1 MTDTRRVALVTGGAS
16 GIGQATCRRLAAD
29 GFLLAVGDLDAAGAA
44 DSAGPDGYA
53 GALDVADESSVDSFV
68 AAARERLGRIDVLVN
83 NAGITGD
90 RTATVLHTT
99 PVAEWDKV
107 IAVNVRGPF
116 LLSRAV
122 LPIMIEQGAGHVIT
136 IASVAGQVAFP
147 GRSAYTTSKG
157 AALQLARSIAVDYA
171 SAGIRSNAV
180 CPGMAH
186 TAMTSWRLDDPVLRA
201 EVEARIPLG
210 RVASPDDVADLV
222 SVLASDR
229 LHYLTGAAL
238 VIDGGYTAL

>member
-1 MTDTRRVALVTGGAS
+1 MTADRRVALVTGGAS
-16 GIGQATCRRLAAD
+16 GIGLATCRRLVAD
-29 GFLLAVGDLDAAGAA
+29 GFLLAVGDLDAEGAA
-44 DSAGPDGYA
+44 DAAGPDGYA
-53 GALDVADESSVDSFV
+53 AVLDVADEASVDGFV
-68 AAARERLGRIDVLVN
+68 AAAVARLGRIDVLVN
-83 NAGITGD
+83 NAGISGD
-90 RTATVLHTT
+90 RTATVLHST
-99 PVAEWDKV
+99 PVAEWDRV

-122 LPIMIEQGAGHVIT
+122 LPVMVAQGSGHVIT

-171 SAGIRSNAV
+171 ASGIRSNAV

-186 TAMTSWRLDDPVLRA
+186 TAMTSWRLDVPELR
-201 EVEARIPLG
+201 EQIEARIPLG

>member
-1 MTDTRRVALVTGGAS
+1 MTGSPRVALVTGGAS
-16 GIGQATCRRLAAD
+16 GIGQATCRRLRAD
-29 GFLLAVGDLDAAGAA
+29 GFVLAVGDLDAEGAA
-44 DSAGPDGYA
+44 AEAGPTGFA
-53 GALDVADESSVDSFV
+53 ARLDVADEASVAEFV
-68 AAARERLGRIDVLVN
+68 DAAVARLGRVDVLVN

-99 PVAEWDKV
+99 RVSEWDKV

-122 LPIMIEQGAGHVIT
+122 LPVMIEQGSGHVIT

-171 SAGIRSNAV
+171 AAGIRSNAV

-186 TAMTSWRLDDPVLRA
+186 TAMTSWRLDVPELR
-201 EVEARIPLG
+201 EQIEERIPLG
-210 RVASPDDVADLV
+210 TVASADDVADLV

>member
-1 MTDTRRVALVTGGAS
+1 MSTTRRVALVTGGAA
-16 GIGQATCRRLAAD
+16 GIGLATCRRLAAD
-29 GFLLAVGDLDAAGAA
+29 GFLLAVGDLDLDGAA
-44 DSAGPDGYA
+44 DAAGPHGFS
-53 GALDVADESSVDSFV
+53 GPLDVADEASVGDFV
-68 AAARERLGRIDVLVN
+68 GAATQFLGRIDVLVN

-90 RTATVLHTT
+90 QSATELHNT
-99 PVAEWDKV
+99 PVAQWDKV
-107 IAVNVRGPF
+107 MAVNVRGPF

-122 LPIMIEQGAGHVIT
+122 LPIMIDQGSGHVIT

-186 TAMTSWRLDDPVLRA
+186 TAMTSWRLDDPGLRA
-201 EVEARIPLG
+201 QIERRIPLG
-210 RVASPDDVADLV
+210 RVASADEVADLV

-229 LHYLTGAAL
+229 LHYPTGAAL

>member
-1 MTDTRRVALVTGGAS
+1 MTAEHRVALVTGGAS
-16 GIGQATCRRLAAD
+16 GIGLATCRRLVAD
-29 GFLLAVGDLDAAGAA
+29 GFVLAVGDLDANGATDA
-44 DSAGPDGYA
+44 AGPQGYA
-53 GALDVADESSVDSFV
+53 AVLDVADEASVDAFV
-68 AAARERLGRIDVLVN
+68 AAAVAKLGRIDVLVN

-90 RTATVLHTT
+90 RTATVLHST
-99 PVAEWDKV
+99 PVTEWDRV

-116 LLSRAV
+116 LMSRAV
-122 LPIMIEQGAGHVIT
+122 LPVMVAQGSGHVIT

-171 SAGIRSNAV
+171 TSGIRSNAV

-186 TAMTSWRLDDPVLRA
+186 TPMTSWRLDVPELR
-201 EVEARIPLG
+201 EQIEARIPLG
-210 RVASPDDVADLV
+210 TVASPDDVADLV

-229 LHYLTGAAL
+229 LHYMTGAAL
-238 VIDGGYTAL
+238 VIDGGYTTL